1 MKQCIISSNDWF
13 QYYFSFVCAYIQTI
27 FFSLL
32 KIRPTIRYIIKIF
45 IFRSN
50 LDFNL
55 FDIVSFYRMFFTLCL
70 STKGQLYWSVKM
82 WIKCT
87 SCIIDQ
93 RRTKCDR
100 HTWCQLSEK
109 PMLWQGRT
117 LLLIVTVTYKT
128 DRGAYENFLFGE
140 DGAHTQ
146 FSKTSQLASISLH
159 NESLPQNTVSQT
171 LVRVRS
177 LGGHVKIQIWPTLR
191 LLFQ

>member
-1 MKQCIISSNDWF
+1 
-13 QYYFSFVCAYIQTI
+13 
-27 FFSLL
+27 
-32 KIRPTIRYIIKIF
+32 
-45 IFRSN
+45 
-50 LDFNL
+50 
-55 FDIVSFYRMFFTLCL
+55 
-70 STKGQLYWSVKM
+70 M

-109 PMLWQGRT
+109 PMLWQDRT
-117 LLLIVTVTYKT
+117 LLLVVTVTYKT
-128 DRGAYENFLFGE
+128 YRGVYENFLFGE

-159 NESLPQNTVSQT
+159 NEPLPQNTICQT

-177 LGGHVKIQIWPTLR
+177 LGGHVKNTDLAYPEASISVVLWEPWEFTFLPSSLCYWCGWSRPHKLRNTTLEEGPVYPR
-191 LLFQ
+191 HCHSWDIVKGEGRYSFQWWFYSLDFQLILDT